1 MAGITEDASTPAIV
15 SASGNSPAS
24 ITTAAFSPPAGS
36 LLVALVTGGYGTAS
50 VSCSITDSNSGTWTQ
65 AGQGS
70 GQVGTY
76 YGLAAVYYQYL
87 AAGATNMTV
96 TASYTNLSGGR
107 FLAVR
112 VLTGAAPAQNS
123 ATKGGTVVTGTQNL
137 TVTINT
143 TMGNSYIYG
152 AVNDVTNNDTLTAA
166 NSGVTIVGQ
175 FNDPVPDA
183 ISSAAVRTAGAT
195 TTPGAVTFGVNDSSH
210 GGQIAYMEIQ
220 PATKSVPTLRTWT
233 TGEVVT
239 AAEVNSNVQT
249 PVNFLL
255 APPRTVITSTSG
267 LTVATGGTPTLINT
281 WNSAIF
287 DSDGMWTGGNAL
299 TCFTP
304 GRYRLTLYV
313 HYPYSSTAGEYHVG
327 INYNGSGTWGSSGT
341 RLAEDTRTGSVTSV
355 LGTSAEITIDQ
366 YLNAGDYVTFYTAQT
381 TGASLTVPGNLFSL
395 QASARWIASA

>member
-1 MAGITEDASTPAIV
+1 MSISEDASTPAIA
-15 SASGNSPAS
+15 SGSGNSPAS

-36 LLVALVTGGYGTAS
+36 LLVALVAGGYGTVS
-50 VSCSITDSNSGTWTQ
+50 VSCSVTDSNSGTWTQ
-65 AGQGS
+65 AGQGA

-76 YGLAAVYYQYL
+76 YGLAAVYYQYV
-87 AAGATNMTV
+87 ASGATNMTV
-96 TASYTNLSGGR
+96 TASFTGLSGGR

-123 ATKGGTVVTGTQNL
+123 TTKGGTVVTGTANL

-166 NSGVTIVGQ
+166 NSGVTIIGSP
-175 FNDPVPDA
+175 FNDPAPDA
-183 ISSAAVRTAGAT
+183 ISSAAVRTTSAT
-195 TTPGAVTFGVNDSSH
+195 TTPGSVTFGVNDSSH

-220 PATKSVPTLRTWT
+220 PAIKSVPSLRTWT

-239 AAEVNSNVQT
+239 ATEMITNVQT
-249 PVNFLL
+249 PINFLL
-255 APPRTVITSTSG
+255 APPRAVITSTSG
-267 LTVATGGTPTLINT
+267 LTVASGTPPSLINT
-281 WNSAIF
+281 WNQAIS
-287 DSDGMWTGGNAL
+287 DSDGMWTNGNSL

-313 HYPYSSTAGEYHVG
+313 HYPYSSTAGEYMVG

-341 RLAEDTRTGSVTSV
+341 KLAEDTRTGSVSTA
-355 LGTSAEITIDQ
+355 LGTSAEISIEQ
-366 YLNAGDYVTFYTAQT
+366 YLNAGDFVTFYTAQT